1 MARIFLI
8 GATGGVG
15 HRLAPML
22 IHAGHKLSGLHRK
35 AEQAEDLRAAGVTPV
50 QGDLMDMDAKALG
63 RVVAGHDAI
72 VFSAGAAGSGPER
85 TAEIDGHGPVKMIE
99 AARAAG
105 IRRLYLVSAMPE
117 AGRGTE
123 VKHGFELYMRTKKEA
138 DAALSISGLDWVI
151 LRPGTLLDEDG
162 DGMVALSRAVTYGTV
177 KRGNVAQTLAALI
190 DRPGIRQEI
199 LELTDGNAPLADAVD
214 ALVRG

>member
-22 IHAGHKLSGLHRK
+22 IHAGHEVSGLHRK
-35 AEQAEDLRAAGVTPV
+35 AEQADDLRAAGVTPV

-63 RVVAGHDAI
+63 YAVAGHDAI

-190 DRPGIRQEI
+190 DRPEIRQEI